1 MFAELENQDL
11 SAFAKDGYF
20 VARGFL
26 SASARADLEAS
37 IQQDLDPLVGPAEL
51 EADVGY
57 PGAPGH
63 RSEVGGS
70 TPRRLRHAYARSDDL
85 KALALNA
92 SAAAILSQLMNA
104 EQVLLSQC
112 HHNCV
117 MTKYPGFS
125 SATLWHQDIRYWSF
139 DRPELISIWY
149 ALGDELEENG
159 ALNVIPG
166 THTENFDR
174 GRLDGNLF
182 LRPELKENQKLI
194 EQAQV
199 VELAAGDALFFHC
212 RLFHAAGR
220 NITDRVKISPI
231 FTYHAQ
237 SNQPIPETGSD
248 RLPSII
254 LSSTN

>member
-1 MFAELENQDL
+1 
-11 SAFAKDGYF
+11 
-20 VARGFL
+20 
-26 SASARADLEAS
+26 
-37 IQQDLDPLVGPAEL
+37 
-51 EADVGY
+51 
-57 PGAPGH
+57 
-63 RSEVGGS
+63 
-70 TPRRLRHAYARSDDL
+70 
-85 KALALNA
+85 
-92 SAAAILSQLMNA
+92 
-104 EQVLLSQC
+104 
-112 HHNCV
+112 
-117 MTKYPGFS
+117 
-125 SATLWHQDIRYWSF
+125 
-139 DRPELISIWY
+139 
-149 ALGDELEENG
+149 
-159 ALNVIPG
+159 
-166 THTENFDR
+166 
-174 GRLDGNLF
+174 